1 MKGCDIMKKKPNYH
15 DLIKK
20 NKEDVI
26 KDPAEME
33 KIESKIEKKI
43 LKR

>member
-1 MKGCDIMKKKPNYH
+1 MKKKPTYH
-15 DLIKK
+15 ELIKK

-26 KDPAEME
+26 NNPAEME
-33 KIESKIEKKI
+33 KIENKIEKKI

>member
-1 MKGCDIMKKKPNYH
+1 MKKKPSYQE
-15 DLIKK
+15 LIKK

-26 KDPAEME
+26 KNPAEME
-33 KIESKIEKKI
+33 KIENKIENKI

>member
-1 MKGCDIMKKKPNYH
+1 MKKKLSYQE
-15 DLIKK
+15 LINK

-26 KDPAEME
+26 KNASLME